1 LQKEVE
7 TLREERDTEREKREK
22 EHTEATSTA
31 LKKEQEQARE
41 MLRLT
46 RLCEAL
52 ETESE
57 KLEQD
62 MKTLGDRWK
71 GDTAAAAQQQ
81 QQLLLLLLS
90 EQAAFFKK
98 EQEQAREMILL
109 NRVCEALETQS
120 EKLEQDMTIL
130 GDSWKGVSAQAA
142 LTAQQE
148 REQRVEMQRMSL
160 ETLENQI
167 ENIVPDVSRDNDVL
181 RSIAHLVVLISSND
195 QAAESKFL
203 EECLLSDETRP
214 SDVAD
219 PAVCRDNDEKGGR
232 ALEGGGRVGQV
243 QRSGNLNF
251 QEPISSTHRPPT
263 VCHGGR
269 HDRQEQCGPTQL
281 RSSPTDAS
289 LTSLAPRGR
298 HSAGCPVVI
307 VGTAVRE
314 LVAMMLLR
322 YRVLRV
328 EQQQV
333 VASLEQQLQHALQQV
348 DAVQQELSNCYVQ
361 LQEISLR
368 SAKALTGETLLR
380 KKVEEDMMKVSAE
393 KEQLEKERQQLR
405 ALCVCNAEKE
415 IDREREETVRAVW
428 EKERERGQKM
438 EEMARQAREREA
450 EDERKKLQEERDELQ
465 KQGEELKS
473 SVDRLH
479 QRCRCVYLLSLHVNE
494 TSAVIAGLCFLMLT
508 FDICY
513 RHLELQL
520 VHSNG
525 EAARIQ
531 GGSSLGTLLEVRG
544 VDLQP
549 HTRFNTSENERDMSR
564 LHQDDMRP
572 RRRGNGYCGGG
583 ERGEV
588 DGVVG
593 LPSCGGVSL
602 GVPALSNT
610 HIIRAHSSSAT
621 SLIGNGKVALA
632 GDRGVEMPLCSA
644 LNALATQLNAT
655 ELTATE
661 LTAKSRSFARVEN
674 GAAKTAWRDQ
684 GAAKEGGESNASSR
698 GMSPQELE
706 TIGLSISCLRQA
718 SPTGQGDKS
727 RRCSASLPSQ
737 HDDIGRALDEACKEL
752 ECLEAQL
759 MAI

>member
-1 LQKEVE
+1 ME
-7 TLREERDTEREKREK
+7 TLREERDTEREKRDK
-22 EHTEATSTA
+22 ERTDATSTA
-31 LKKEQEQARE
+31 FKKEQEQARE

-46 RLCEAL
+46 RVCESL

-57 KLEQD
+57 KLEQH

-71 GDTAAAAQQQ
+71 GETEAAAQQQ
-81 QQLLLLLLS
+81 QQLRLLLLS
-90 EQAAFFKK
+90 EQATFFKK
-98 EQEQAREMILL
+98 EQDQAREMILL
-109 NRVCEALETQS
+109 NRVCEALETES
-120 EKLEQDMTIL
+120 EKLEHDMQTL

-160 ETLENQI
+160 ATLENQI
-167 ENIVPDVSRDNDVL
+167 ENIEPDVSRDNDVL
-181 RSIAHLVVLISSND
+181 RSIADLVVLISSND
-195 QAAESKFL
+195 HSAESKFL
-203 EECLLSDETRP
+203 EEFLLSDETRP
-214 SDVAD
+214 SNVAD
-219 PAVCRDNDEKGGR
+219 PAVCCDNDENGGR
-232 ALEGGGRVGQV
+232 ALVGGGRGGQV
-243 QRSGNLNF
+243 QRSANLNF

-269 HDRQEQCGPTQL
+269 HDRQEQCGPTQV
-281 RSSPTDAS
+281 RSSAADPS
-289 LTSLAPRGR
+289 RTSLAPRAR

-348 DAVQQELSNCYVQ
+348 DAVQQELSSCYVQ

-368 SAKALTGETLLR
+368 SAKALAGETLLR

-428 EKERERGQKM
+428 EKEREREQKM
-438 EEMARQAREREA
+438 QEMARQAKEREA
-450 EDERKKLQEERDELQ
+450 EDERRKLQEERDELQ
-465 KQGEELKS
+465 KQGEELKR

-479 QRCRCVYLLSLHVNE
+479 QRCRCVYVLFLHVNE
-494 TSAVIAGLCFLMLT
+494 TSPVIAGLCFLTLT
-508 FDICY
+508 LDICY

-525 EAARIQ
+525 EAGRMQ
-531 GGSSLGTLLEVRG
+531 GGSSLDTLLEVRG
-544 VDLQP
+544 VDFQA

-564 LHQDDMRP
+564 LYQDDMRS

-588 DGVVG
+588 EGVG

-621 SLIGNGKVALA
+621 PLMGNGKVALA

-644 LNALATQLNAT
+644 LNALATDAL
-655 ELTATE
+655 ATE

-674 GAAKTAWRDQ
+674 GAAKAAWHDQ
-684 GAAKEGGESNASSR
+684 GAGKEGESNASSR
-698 GMSPQELE
+698 GMSPQELN

-718 SPTGQGDKS
+718 SPTGQRDKS
-727 RRCSASLPSQ
+727 RRCSTSLPSQ
-737 HDDIGRALDEACKEL
+737 NDDIGRALDEACKEL